1 MWLRPPRLHKSAVS
15 CDVHHG
21 NVDRPNSSAGRHL
34 LCGHLLT
41 LPDNKIVEDVH
52 QPIRLHGKGN
62 VNRKQ
67 KSLRIQDI
75 IAHSGVLEQ
84 RGVRNVGTVD
94 KALFLREYPKTKR
107 RNTAG
112 LFKCR
117 THKLP
122 VEWARMCHNKKLGHR
137 GRKIPYRRRP
147 PHGIGYITICGSGN
161 DYHETAPSEWLVGP
175 NSSCQRH

>member
-1 MWLRPPRLHKSAVS
+1 MS

-21 NVDRPNSSAGRHL
+21 NVDRPSSSAGRHL

-52 QPIRLHGKGN
+52 QPIRLRSKGN

-84 RGVRNVGTVD
+84 RDVRDAGAVE
-94 KALFLREYPKTKR
+94 KEHFLSEFKNTPNEYSGHIYIAR
-107 RNTAG
+107 R
-112 LFKCR
+112 
-117 THKLP
+117 HKLP
-122 VEWARMCHNKKLGHR
+122 EAFASMMQQKKTWASWSEE
-137 GRKIPYRRRP
+137 
-147 PHGIGYITICGSGN
+147 TIQKAAAAW
-161 DYHETAPSEWLVGP
+161 HWLHYFVRERNNHILP
-175 NSSCQRH
+175 A

>member
-21 NVDRPNSSAGRHL
+21 NVDRPSSSAGRHL

-75 IAHSGVLEQ
+75 IANSRVLEQ
-84 RGVRNVGTVD
+84 RGVRNVGAVD
-94 KALFLREYPKTKR
+94 KTLFLKQYTKTKR
-107 RNTAG
+107 VDTSR

-122 VEWARMCHNKKLGHR
+122 VEWARMCHYNKTWASWSEDTIQKAAAAWHWLHYYLRELHHR
-137 GRKIPYRRRP
+137 N
-147 PHGIGYITICGSGN
+147 GSLVQARLARDI
-161 DYHETAPSEWLVGP
+161 DY
-175 NSSCQRH
+175 